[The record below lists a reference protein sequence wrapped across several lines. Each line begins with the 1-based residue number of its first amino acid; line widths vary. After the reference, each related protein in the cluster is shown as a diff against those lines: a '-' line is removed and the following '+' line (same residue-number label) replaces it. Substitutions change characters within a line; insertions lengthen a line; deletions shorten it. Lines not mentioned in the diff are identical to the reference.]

1 MNLFE
6 KIAWYYRHRG
16 FRALIARVINGRA
29 PTPDQILSGEVR
41 GKGIRGG
48 ASAKPGQ
55 AVASAHSLLSMR
67 FAAIQPLRVYSVPGH
82 EERINL
88 VTDSINTGSLFG
100 GVGTAILLATMLA
113 SRRGAKLRIVTR
125 TEAPDERGFA
135 QVLECNG
142 LTVPGNVEFVHLD
155 VADTKAQLDINGGDR
170 FLTTSWWTTASVLG
184 SVAARKVDYLL
195 QEDERMFY
203 PYGDDWIRCNEI
215 MRRSDIRFVI
225 NTELLYRHLLETGMT
240 HLKDTAAWFEP
251 AFPAASARRQ
261 MHGRLDGARRK
272 LFFYA
277 RPNNVRNLFYRGLE
291 VLDRAVSEGVLDPAA
306 WEVIFVGKDVPKV
319 RLGDSVEP
327 TVLPTMEWGEYRD
340 FIAQVDAGFCLMSTP
355 HPSYPPLDLASTG
368 AFVLTNK
375 FGIKQELGDY
385 SPRIVCADLTIE
397 ALLDGLRAVIAM
409 AEGVATG
416 PRADDWKASRS
427 WETSLGDVIEFLR

>member
-16 FRALIARVINGRA
+16 FRALIARVVNGRA
-29 PTPDQILSGEVR
+29 PTPDQILSGDVR
-41 GKGIRGG
+41 GKAVREGV
-48 ASAKPGQ
+48 SAKPGLGI
-55 AVASAHSLLSMR
+55 ASAHSLLSKR
-67 FAAIQPLRVYSVPGH
+67 FVAIQPLRVYSVPGH
-82 EERINL
+82 EERVNL
-88 VTDSINTGSLFG
+88 VTDSINAGSLFG
-100 GVGTAILLATMLA
+100 GVGTAILLASMLA
-113 SRRGAKLRIVTR
+113 SRRGAKLRVVTR

-142 LTVPGNVEFVHLD
+142 LMVPGNVEFVHLD
-155 VADTKAQLDINGGDR
+155 VTDAKAQLDINDGDR

-203 PYGDDWIRCNEI
+203 PYGDDWIRCEEI

-225 NTELLYRHLLETGMT
+225 NTELLYRHLLETGMA
-240 HLKDTAAWFEP
+240 HLKDTAVWFEP
-251 AFPAASARRQ
+251 AFPAASAQRRI
-261 MHGRLDGARRK
+261 HGRLDGGKRK

-291 VLDRAVSEGVLDPAA
+291 VLDRAVSEGVLDPTA
-306 WEVIFVGKDVPKV
+306 WEVIFVGKDVPRV

-327 TVLPTMEWGEYRD
+327 TVLPTMEWGEYRE
-340 FIAQVDAGFCLMSTP
+340 FIARVDAGFCLMSTP
-355 HPSYPPLDLASTG
+355 HPSYPPLDLASMG

-375 FGIKQELGDY
+375 FGVKQELNDY

-397 ALLDGLRAVIAM
+397 ALMDGLRAVIAL
-409 AEGVATG
+409 AEGVAIEARG
-416 PRADDWKASRS
+416 DDWKASRS
-427 WETSLGDVIEFLR
+427 WEASLGDAIEFLR

>member
-41 GKGIRGG
+41 GKAVRGG
-48 ASAKPGQ
+48 VSAKAGP
-55 AVASAHSLLSMR
+55 AIASAHSLLSKQ
-67 FAAIQPLRVYSVPGH
+67 FPAIQPLPVYSVPGH
-82 EERINL
+82 EVRINL
-88 VTDSINTGSLFG
+88 VTDSINAGSLFG
-100 GVGTAILLATMLA
+100 GVGTAILLAAMLA
-113 SRRGAKLRIVTR
+113 SRHGAKLRVVTR

-155 VADTKAQLDINGGDR
+155 VTDTKAQLDINGGDR

-215 MRRSDIRFVI
+215 MQRSDIRFVI

-240 HLKDTAAWFEP
+240 HLEDTAVWFEP
-251 AFPAASARRQ
+251 AFPAAPTHRLQ
-261 MHGRLDGARRK
+261 GRLDGARRK

-291 VLDRAVSEGVLDPAA
+291 VLDRAVSEGVLDPAV

-355 HPSYPPLDLASTG
+355 HPSYPPLDLASMG

-375 FGIKQELGDY
+375 FGIKQELGNY
-385 SPRIVCADLTIE
+385 SPRIVCADLAIE
-397 ALLDGLRAVIAM
+397 ALLDGMRAVIAM
-409 AEGVATG
+409 AEGGAPG
-416 PRADDWKASRS
+416 ARDDDWKASRS

>member
-16 FRALIARVINGRA
+16 LGALIARVINGRPLTA
-29 PTPDQILSGEVR
+29 DQILGGDV
-41 GKGIRGG
+41 GATNQGG
-48 ASAKPGQ
+48 APAKSGQ
-55 AVASAHSLLSMR
+55 GFASAHAVLSRR
-67 FAAIQPLRVYSVPGH
+67 FLAIQPMRVYSVPGT
-82 EERINL
+82 EERLNL
-88 VTDSINTGSLFG
+88 VTDSINMGSLFG
-100 GVGTAILLATMLA
+100 GVGTAILLAAMLA
-113 SRRGAKLRIVTR
+113 TRRGAKLRVVTR

-142 LTVPGNVEFVHLD
+142 LMVPGNVEFVHLN
-155 VADTKAQLDINGGDR
+155 VADSKAQLDVCDGDR

-215 MRRSDIRFVI
+215 MLRSDIRFVI

-240 HLKDTAAWFEP
+240 HLRDTAVWFEP
-251 AFPAASARRQ
+251 AFPAPPVRQ
-261 MHGRLDGARRK
+261 RQGRLDQAKRK

-291 VLDRAVSEGVLDPAA
+291 VLDRAVSEGVLAPEL
-306 WEVIFVGKDVPKV
+306 WEVVLVGKDVPKV

-327 TVLPTMEWGEYRD
+327 TVLPTMGWREYRD
-340 FIAQVDAGFCLMSTP
+340 FIAGVDAGFCLMSTP
-355 HPSYPPLDLASTG
+355 HPSYPPLDLASAG
-368 AFVLTNK
+368 SFVLTNK
-375 FGIKQELGDY
+375 FGIKQDLGNY
-385 SPRIVCADLTIE
+385 SPRIVCADLSTA
-397 ALLDGLRAVIAM
+397 ALLDGLRTVIAM
-409 AEGVATG
+409 AEGAAVG
-416 PRADDWKASRS
+416 PGDDDWKGARC
-427 WETSLGDVIEFLR
+427 WKTSLGGVIEFLR